1 MASRTTG
8 GTTSLERVRRR
19 YERTETKC
27 PACGHVDA
35 SENWHSETDGTTV
48 VYHHT
53 CPSCG
58 AERDHRFDLRG

>member
-1 MASRTTG
+1 MPTTDIG
-8 GTTSLERVRRR
+8 GRSSLERLLRR

-27 PACGHVDA
+27 SACGYVDR
-35 SENWHSETDGTTV
+35 SGNWHSETDGRTV

-58 AERDHRFDLRG
+58 AERDHSFHLRR